1 MTGDVAA
8 AYAFPDLTAAAAWFR
23 AWLWDAALPL
33 WASSGVDLTSGAFE
47 DALDLSGNRLPAP
60 RRARVQARQVF
71 VFATAARI
79 SGDEAL
85 AKIARGGFL
94 AFEARHRRPDGT
106 FANLVS
112 EGGRILDDTAST
124 YEQAFALLALSA
136 LALLE
141 PATDREAD
149 ALRLLEALAPRRRPG
164 GGFAEVGARP
174 FQANANMHLL
184 EAAMAWE
191 SSGRDPAW
199 AAVSDEIAN
208 LAIGRFIDSRTG
220 ALPELFD
227 ADWRA
232 LQGEAGLIEPGHLF
246 EWAWLLKRWG
256 DRRGLSQIETIARRL
271 FECGLRGVDRR
282 RGVAVGALWV
292 DLTVRDGSARL
303 WPQAEYLKA
312 ALALG
317 KDADAL
323 VAANGLA
330 HYLRTPVAGWWRDR
344 MTDGGD
350 FVAQPAPA
358 SSLYHLV
365 VAALELMKRQGH
377 R

>member
-1 MTGDVAA
+1 MAGEGARGNR
-8 AYAFPDLTAAAAWFR
+8 FPDLAAAAAWFH

-33 WASSGVDLTSGAFE
+33 WATRGVELASGAFE
-47 DALDLSGNRLPAP
+47 EALDLSGNRHPAP
-60 RRARVQARQVF
+60 RRARVQARQIF
-71 VFATAARI
+71 VFATVARI
-79 SGDEAL
+79 SGNEAW
-85 AKIARGGFL
+85 AKIARGGFR
-94 AFEARHRRPDGT
+94 AFDARHRRPDGT

-112 EGGRILDDTAST
+112 EDGRILDDTAPT

-141 PATDREAD
+141 APSDLEAD

-184 EAAMAWE
+184 EAALAWE
-191 SSGRDPAW
+191 SSGRDSAW
-199 AAVSDEIAN
+199 VAVSDEIAN
-208 LAIGRFIDSRTG
+208 LAIGRFIDLRTG
-220 ALPELFD
+220 ALPEFFD

-256 DRRGLSQIETIARRL
+256 DRRGLGQIETIARRL
-271 FECGLRGVDRR
+271 FECGLRGIDSHH
-282 RGVAVGALWV
+282 GVAVAALWD

-303 WPQAEYLKA
+303 WPQTEYLKA

-317 KDADAL
+317 EDADAL
-323 VAANGLA
+323 VAANSLA
-330 HYLRTPVAGWWRDR
+330 RYLEAPVAGWWRER
-344 MTDGGD
+344 MTVGGD
-350 FVAQPAPA
+350 FVAEPAPA

-365 VAALELMKRQGH
+365 VATLELLKRQGH
-377 R
+377 C